1 MFNRRGVYFAFIFM
15 VLVGATLQAD
25 EARLLQQPAISA
37 ENIAFVY
44 ANDIWVASRDGGVAR
59 RLTTHE
65 GDETNPS
72 FSPDGRYVAF
82 TGQYDGNSDVFVVP
96 ITGGEP
102 KRLTYHPY
110 PDTVVGWT
118 TDGATVVFV
127 SPRDSAPGA
136 FRRLW
141 TVPVEG
147 GLPEPLPIPMAY
159 RGTYSPDGKR
169 MAYVRLGGE
178 FDVWRHY
185 RGGATTEVWLLDMD
199 DYDLEKV
206 PRVDNCNDAY
216 PVWIGDT
223 VYFISDRNH
232 TFNLFSY
239 NTVSKELKQ
248 LTTHDDFDIRYASGG
263 GGAVIYEQAGWL
275 YLYDPAAGE
284 AKKLSI
290 ELSGDFP
297 WRRTH
302 FTKVGDLIASGS
314 ISPNGKRAV
323 LGARGEV
330 FTVPVEKGDYR
341 NLTNSSGAN
350 DSLPVWSP
358 DGAKIA
364 WFSDGSGEYQL
375 MIGDQFG
382 REKPKVI
389 ALENPTFYYA
399 PVWSPD
405 SKKIAFADKRLN
417 LWYVDVESGKA
428 VKVDRDSY
436 DHPNRS
442 LDHVW
447 SPDSRW
453 LAYSKRLANQQHAVF
468 LYSLADAKSYQ
479 LTDGL
484 SDALSPAFD
493 TGGKYLYF
501 LASTDYALNVGWL
514 DMTSY
519 DRPVTRAVYL
529 AVLSAEEPS
538 PLLPESDEEEVKAE
552 EEEKPKADEEKPEA
566 EKKDEKPVRI
576 DLAGIE
582 RRILALDLPLRDYG
596 NLQAGDENVF
606 FFSEAI
612 PNERGAKLLRY
623 DLKQRKVDTFMA
635 GVNFYTVSATGKKML
650 YLAGGMWGV
659 VDTAGSPKPGDGR
672 LNTADL
678 QMRLDPQAEWAQ
690 IYREGWRIDRDYFY
704 DPKMH
709 GTDWNAVYKKY
720 ELFVKY
726 VGHRSD
732 LSYIL
737 QMMISELTC
746 GHSWAGGGDLPDVQ
760 TVRVGLLGCDFAVEN
775 GYYKFSRILTGENWN
790 PTLNAPLCA
799 PGIEVKEGDYLL
811 EVNGIALKSPDN
823 VYRLLEDTVGKQITI
838 RVNDKPT
845 LEGAKLLTVV
855 PTGYDLELRRRAW
868 VEGNRRKVDEMSG
881 GKLAYVFLPN
891 TAGDGYTYFNRY
903 YFAQQDK
910 LGAVI
915 DERFNGGGSAADY
928 FIDLLDRPVLS
939 YWATRDGDVF
949 ATPAAAIFG
958 PKVMIINEFAGSG
971 GDALPYYFRKRGIG
985 PLIGKTTW
993 GGLVGHHEGRRLIDG
1008 GAISSP
1014 NLAVFNTDG
1023 KWDVENIGVHPDIE
1037 VEMTPK
1043 LVIGGADPQLER
1055 AVQEAL
1061 KLLEANPVVHPPRPA
1076 SDTNRSQWKK

>member
-1 MFNRRGVYFAFIFM
+1 MYRIRGVCLAFVF
-15 VLVGATLQAD
+15 LVIIGANLQAD
-25 EARLLQQPAISA
+25 ETRLLQQPAVSA

-44 ANDIWVASRDGGVAR
+44 ADDIWIASRDGGVAR

-65 GDETNPS
+65 GSETNPA
-72 FSPDGRYVAF
+72 FSPGGDYVAF
-82 TGQYDGNSDVFVVP
+82 TGQYDGNTDVFVVP
-96 ITGGEP
+96 TAGGEP

-110 PDTVVGWT
+110 PDAVQGWT
-118 TDGATVVFV
+118 RDGTKVLFT
-127 SPRDSAPGA
+127 SPRESAPVA
-136 FRRLW
+136 YRSIW

-147 GLPEPLPIPMAY
+147 GLPEPLPVPMAY
-159 RGTYSPDGKR
+159 RGTYSPDGER

-216 PVWIGDT
+216 PVWSGDT
-223 VYFISDRNH
+223 IYFISDRNH

-239 NTVSKELKQ
+239 DTVSKEVKQ

-290 ELSGDFP
+290 ELSGDLP
-297 WRRTH
+297 WQRTR
-302 FTKVGDLIASGS
+302 FTNVGDMVIWGE

-330 FTVPVEKGDYR
+330 FTIPVDKGDYR
-341 NLTNSSGAN
+341 NLTRSSGAN
-350 DSLPVWSP
+350 DCNPIWSP

-382 REKPKVI
+382 REEPKAI
-389 ALENPTFYYA
+389 ALENPSFYYA
-399 PVWSPD
+399 PAWSPD

-417 LWYVDVESGKA
+417 LWYVDVESGAA

-436 DHPNRS
+436 DHPHRS

-453 LAYSKRLANQQHAVF
+453 LAYSKRLKNQQHAIF
-468 LYSLADAKSYQ
+468 LYSLAEAKSHQ

-484 SDALSPAFD
+484 SDAISPAFD
-493 TGGKYLYF
+493 RGGKYLYF
-501 LASTDYALNVGWL
+501 LASTNFALNVGWL

-519 DRPVTRAVYL
+519 ERPVRRGVYL
-529 AVLSAEEPS
+529 TVLSSEEPS

-552 EEEKPKADEEKPEA
+552 AEEKPEAGEKPEA
-566 EKKDEKPVRI
+566 EKQDEKLVRV
-576 DLAGIE
+576 DLEGLA
-582 RRILALDLPLRDYG
+582 RRTIALDLPERDYG
-596 NLQAGDENVF
+596 SLKAGDENVF
-606 FFSEAI
+606 FLTEAV
-612 PNERGAKLLRY
+612 PNEHSAQLLRY
-623 DLKQRKVDTFMA
+623 DLKKRKLDSFMPGVDSY
-635 GVNFYTVSATGKKML
+635 VISATGKKML
-650 YLAGGMWGV
+650 YFAGGMWGV

-672 LNTADL
+672 LNTASL
-678 QMRLDPQAEWAQ
+678 QMKLDPQAEWAQ
-690 IYREGWRIDRDYFY
+690 IYREAWRVDRDYFY
-704 DPKMH
+704 DAEMH
-709 GTDWNAVYKKY
+709 GTDWDAVYEKY
-720 ELFVKY
+720 KPFVKH
-726 VGHRSD
+726 VAHRSD

-746 GHSWAGGGDLPDVQ
+746 GHSWAAGGDLPDVDL
-760 TVRVGLLGCDFAVEN
+760 VRVGLLGADFAVED
-775 GYYKFSRILTGENWN
+775 GYYKITRIFTGESWN
-790 PTLNAPLCA
+790 PGLEAPLCA
-799 PGIEVKEGDYLL
+799 PGIDVGEGDYLL
-811 EVNGIALKSPDN
+811 EVNGVELKAPAN
-823 VYRLLEDTVGKQITI
+823 VYRLLENTVGKQITI

-845 LEGAKLLTVV
+845 LEGARLLTVV
-855 PTGYDLELRRRAW
+855 PTRSETELRRRAW
-868 VEGNRRKVDEMSG
+868 VEDNRRKVDEMSG
-881 GKLAYVFLPN
+881 GKLAYVYLPN
-891 TAGDGYTYFNRY
+891 TAGAGYTYFNRY

-928 FIDLLDRPVLS
+928 FVDLMDRPVLS

-949 ATPAAAIFG
+949 STPAAAIFG

-993 GGLVGHHEGRRLIDG
+993 GGLVGHHGGRSLIDG

-1014 NLAVFNTDG
+1014 NLAVFDTDG

-1055 AVQEAL
+1055 AVAEAL
-1061 KLLEANPVVHPPRPA
+1061 KLLEENPVVHPPRPA
-1076 SDTNRSQWKK
+1076 SDTNRSQWRK